1 MSNSCCFSVEKE
13 NMCSQALVKLL
24 KKPCD
29 TVKLAGRSP
38 NRYLP
43 VYLRLV
49 LLWAIPQSRRRQMTH
64 SAENFFLCLV
74 TKVFID
80 ELRVTL
86 VVRIDSCST

>member
-1 MSNSCCFSVEKE
+1 
-13 NMCSQALVKLL
+13 MCSQALVKLL

-29 TVKLAGRSP
+29 AVKLARRSP

-49 LLWAIPQSRRRQMTH
+49 LLWAIPQSRRRQMTD

-80 ELRVTL
+80 EIRMTL